1 MENHLEPGVDGLGIC
16 GNMSPV
22 TPRGGVSD
30 TVRRQATGSYSTRG
44 FLMDL
49 NTIITHLENFVDTW
63 KGWGKVF
70 GGLDTIIGKYKFSD
84 ILGLSSNFDEAS
96 SEIIT
101 TSSDSVEL
109 SSGLIQINND

>member
-1 MENHLEPGVDGLGIC
+1 
-16 GNMSPV
+16 
-22 TPRGGVSD
+22 
-30 TVRRQATGSYSTRG
+30 
-44 FLMDL
+44 MDL

-63 KGWGKVF
+63 EGWGKVF
-70 GGLDTIIGKYKFSD
+70 GGLDDIIGVYEFSD
-84 ILGLSSNFDEAS
+84 ILGLSSNFDDAS